1 MTSQRDTL
9 GWLKQGARAFAF
21 GNPLYGLTLGGRGVT
36 GLAAVPNDP
45 WPGDSDMGAAIMDG
59 VFPFA
64 RRGDAG
70 GRAGLGA
77 AFRLWAD
84 VDLPP

>member
-45 WPGDSDMGAAIMDG
+45 WPGDFGYGRRHHGRRLPLRAA
-59 VFPFA
+59 
-64 RRGDAG
+64 R
-70 GRAGLGA
+70 
-77 AFRLWAD
+77 
-84 VDLPP
+84 

>member
-45 WPGDSDMGAAIMDG
+45 WPGDSDTRDLG
-59 VFPFA
+59 VMVDRIRLTIPVS
-64 RRGDAG
+64 RTAG
-70 GRAGLGA
+70 GS
-77 AFRLWAD
+77 
-84 VDLPP
+84 P

>member
-59 VFPFA
+59 VFPFG
-64 RRGDAG
+64 GDVMQAEEPVWVP
-70 GRAGLGA
+70 ALGSQWL
-77 AFRLWAD
+77 RH
-84 VDLPP
+84 